1 MLTEG
6 AFEVLRAA
14 VKMAAD
20 AQIKKRAELEA
31 RLKHT
36 FPGRE
41 ADVCAALDKWV
52 EYIEKHGNS
61 A

>member
-1 MLTEG
+1 MLTDG

-20 AQIKKRAELEA
+20 AQIEKRAELEM
-31 RLKHT
+31 RLKHE

-41 ADVCAALDKWV
+41 ADVSAALDKWV
-52 EYIEKHGNS
+52 SYIEKHGYS